1 MSQHGA
7 PRGGAG
13 WALVITSVAGF
24 MAALDNLV
32 VTTALPSIREDL
44 GGALHDLEW
53 TVSAYT
59 LTFAVLL
66 MFGAALGDRFGRRRL
81 FLAGL
86 TVFTGASAAA
96 ALAPG
101 IDALIAARAVQGVGA
116 AVMMPLTLTLL
127 TAAVPT
133 ERRGMAYGIWGAVN
147 GLAVASGPLV
157 GGSLTEHISWQWIFW
172 LNVPLGL
179 ALLPLARLRLAES
192 HGTGAPLDIRGTLL
206 ASGGLFGIVYGLV
219 RGPADG
225 WTDAVV
231 LTALFAGAALLA
243 GFVVHG
249 TRAAHPMLPMR
260 LFRSRAFAGINAAS
274 LLMFLGMF
282 GSIFLLSQYM
292 QGVLGYSPTE
302 AGLRMLPWT
311 GMPMLVAPLAGLLSD
326 RIGGRPVVAAGLFL
340 QAAGL
345 AHLASVVTADAT
357 YAAQLPGL
365 ILGGV
370 GMALFFAPASA
381 LVMSSVRPREQGIAS
396 GANNA
401 LREVGGALG
410 IAVMGSI
417 FAARGGYESAQTF
430 VDGLRPAV
438 AVGAGVVGLAGIAA
452 LVVPSGRRSGAE
464 ATPGTAAERTAADT
478 PAGDTPT
485 GRTVA
490 DSPGHGTPTRRT
502 GTDTPA
508 GDTPT
513 RRTAADTPGRDTPRS
528 GTQAAPDT
536 PVPGGVPGPV
546 DPAPAAALTPEPGPA
561 TR

>member
-1 MSQHGA
+1 MSQQTETETVA
-7 PRGGAG
+7 RRGGAA

-32 VTTALPSIREDL
+32 VTTALPSIRKDL
-44 GGALHDLEW
+44 GGALDDLEW

-96 ALAPG
+96 AMAPG
-101 IDALIAARAVQGVGA
+101 IDSLIAARAIQGVGA

-127 TAAVPT
+127 TAAVPAAK
-133 ERRGMAYGIWGAVN
+133 RGLAYGIWGAVN
-147 GLAVASGPLV
+147 GLAVASGPLI
-157 GGSLTEHISWQWIFW
+157 GGSLTEHVSWHWIFW

-179 ALLPLARLRLAES
+179 AVLPLARLRLAES
-192 HGTGAPLDIRGTLL
+192 YGTGAPLDVPGTLL

-225 WTDAVV
+225 WTDSLV
-231 LTALFAGAALLA
+231 LTGLFAGGALLV
-243 GFVVHG
+243 GFVLHG
-249 TRAAHPMLPMR
+249 ARAENPMLPMR

-311 GMPMLVAPLAGLLSD
+311 GMPMLVAPIAGILSD

-345 AHLASVVTADAT
+345 GWMASVVAADVS
-357 YAAQLPGL
+357 YAAQLPAL
-365 ILGGV
+365 IISGV
-370 GMALFFAPASA
+370 GMALYFAPAA
-381 LVMSSVRPREQGIAS
+381 NLVMSSVRPQEQGIAS

-410 IAVMGSI
+410 IAIMSSI
-417 FAARGGYESAQTF
+417 FAAQGGYASGQDF
-430 VDGLRPAV
+430 VDGLRPALVTGSAVV
-438 AVGAGVVGLAGIAA
+438 ALAGIAA
-452 LVVPSGRRSGAE
+452 LLI
-464 ATPGTAAERTAADT
+464 
-478 PAGDTPT
+478 
-485 GRTVA
+485 
-490 DSPGHGTPTRRT
+490 PTRRRAAQIVAA
-502 GTDTPA
+502 GEETPA
-508 GDTPT
+508 ADLDDLE
-513 RRTAADTPGRDTPRS
+513 TAGR
-528 GTQAAPDT
+528 
-536 PVPGGVPGPV
+536 
-546 DPAPAAALTPEPGPA
+546 
-561 TR
+561 

>member
-1 MSQHGA
+1 MSQHSA
-7 PRGGAG
+7 PPARRGGIG
-13 WALVITSVAGF
+13 WALAITSVAGF

-44 GGALHDLEW
+44 GGGLHDLEW

-81 FLAGL
+81 FGVGL
-86 TVFTGASAAA
+86 SIFTLASAAA

-101 IDALIAARAVQGVGA
+101 IDSLIAARAVQGVGA

-127 TAAVPT
+127 TAAVPA
-133 ERRGMAYGIWGAVN
+133 EKRGMAYGIWGAVN
-147 GLAVASGPLV
+147 GLAVASGPLI
-157 GGSLTEHISWQWIFW
+157 GGTLTEHVSWQWIFW
-172 LNVPLGL
+172 LNVPLGI

-192 HGTGAPLDIRGTLL
+192 HGTGAPLDIPGTLL
-206 ASGGLFGIVYGLV
+206 ASGGLFGLVYGLV

-225 WTDAVV
+225 WTAPAV
-231 LTALFAGAALLA
+231 LLGLFAGAALLA
-243 GFVVHG
+243 GYVLHG
-249 TRAAHPMLPMR
+249 ARAKNPMLPMR

-274 LLMFLGMF
+274 MLMFLGMF

-311 GMPMLVAPLAGLLSD
+311 GMPMLVAPVAGILSD

-345 AHLASVVTADAT
+345 AYLASVATADAS
-357 YAAQLPGL
+357 YASQLPGL
-365 ILGGV
+365 TLSGI

-381 LVMSSVRPREQGIAS
+381 LVMASVSAKEQGIAS

-410 IAVMGSI
+410 IAVMSSI
-417 FAARGGYESAQTF
+417 FSAQGGYESAQSF

-438 AVGAGVVGLAGIAA
+438 AVGAGIVALAGVAA
-452 LVVPSGRRSGAE
+452 LAVPARLRALPE
-464 ATPGTAAERTAADT
+464 ATG
-478 PAGDTPT
+478 AGE
-485 GRTVA
+485 
-490 DSPGHGTPTRRT
+490 
-502 GTDTPA
+502 
-508 GDTPT
+508 
-513 RRTAADTPGRDTPRS
+513 
-528 GTQAAPDT
+528 
-536 PVPGGVPGPV
+536 
-546 DPAPAAALTPEPGPA
+546 PAPAKVPAGA

>member
-1 MSQHGA
+1 MSQRRA
-7 PRGGAG
+7 QRGGAV

-32 VTTALPSIREDL
+32 VTTALPAIREDL

-66 MFGAALGDRFGRRRL
+66 MTGAALGDRFGRRRL

-86 TVFTGASAAA
+86 AVFTAASAAA

-101 IDALIAARAVQGVGA
+101 IDSLIAARAVQGVGA

-127 TAAVPT
+127 TAAVPAD
-133 ERRGMAYGIWGAVN
+133 RRGTAYGIWGAVN

-157 GGSLTEHISWQWIFW
+157 GGGLTEHVSWQWIFW

-179 ALLPLARLRLAES
+179 VLLPLARFRLAES
-192 HGTGAPLDIRGTLL
+192 HGTGAPLDLTGTVL
-206 ASGGLFGIVYGLV
+206 ASGGLFGIVYGLI
-219 RGPADG
+219 RGPVDG
-225 WTDAVV
+225 WTGTPV

-243 GFVVHG
+243 AFVRHG
-249 TRAAHPMLPMR
+249 ARARAPMLPMR
-260 LFRSRAFAGINAAS
+260 LFRSRAFSGINAAS

-282 GSIFLLSQYM
+282 GSIFLLSQYL

-311 GMPMLVAPLAGLLSD
+311 GMPMLVAPIAGFLAD
-326 RIGGRPVVAAGLFL
+326 RVGGRPVVATGLFL

-345 AHLASVVTADAT
+345 AWLATVITADAS
-357 YAAQLPGL
+357 YAVQLPGL
-365 ILGGV
+365 IAGGV
-370 GMALFFAPASA
+370 GMSLYFAPASA
-381 LVMSSVRPREQGIAS
+381 LVMAGVAPQEQGIAS

-410 IAVMGSI
+410 IAVMASV
-417 FAARGGYESAQTF
+417 FSAQGGYETPQAF

-438 AVGAGVVGLAGIAA
+438 AVGSAVVALAGLATLLIPARG
-452 LVVPSGRRSGAE
+452 RSGPDAD
-464 ATPGTAAERTAADT
+464 AT
-478 PAGDTPT
+478 
-485 GRTVA
+485 
-490 DSPGHGTPTRRT
+490 
-502 GTDTPA
+502 
-508 GDTPT
+508 
-513 RRTAADTPGRDTPRS
+513 
-528 GTQAAPDT
+528 
-536 PVPGGVPGPV
+536 GPV
-546 DPAPAAALTPEPGPA
+546 PAPAPLPAAAPVS
-561 TR
+561 R

>member
-1 MSQHGA
+1 MSQHPA
-7 PRGGAG
+7 RRGGAV

-44 GGALHDLEW
+44 GGALDDLEW

-96 ALAPG
+96 AMASG
-101 IDALIAARAVQGVGA
+101 IDTLIAARAVQGVGA
-116 AVMMPLTLTLL
+116 AIMMPLTLTLL
-127 TAAVPT
+127 TAAVPAAK
-133 ERRGMAYGIWGAVN
+133 RGMAYGIWGAVN
-147 GLAVASGPLV
+147 GLAVASGPLI
-157 GGSLTEHISWQWIFW
+157 GGSLTEHVSWHWIFW

-192 HGTGAPLDIRGTLL
+192 HGTGAPLDVPGTLL

-219 RGPADG
+219 RSPVDG
-225 WTDAVV
+225 WTSPLV
-231 LTALFAGAALLA
+231 LTGLIAGTALLG
-243 GFVVHG
+243 GFVRHG
-249 TRAAHPMLPMR
+249 IHHKTPMLPMR

-311 GMPMLVAPLAGLLSD
+311 GMPMLVAPIAGILSD
-326 RIGGRPVVAAGLFL
+326 RIGGRPVVATGLFL

-345 AHLASVVTADAT
+345 GWMASVVTADAS
-357 YAAQLPGL
+357 YAVQLPGL
-365 ILGGV
+365 IISGI
-370 GMALFFAPASA
+370 GMALYFAPAA
-381 LVMSSVRPREQGIAS
+381 NLVMSSVRPQEQGIAS

-410 IAVMGSI
+410 IAIMASI
-417 FAARGGYESAQTF
+417 FSAQGGYETGQTF
-430 VDGLRPAV
+430 VDGLRPALYTGSALV
-438 AVGAGVVGLAGIAA
+438 ALAGLTA
-452 LVVPSGRRSGAE
+452 LLI
-464 ATPGTAAERTAADT
+464 
-478 PAGDTPT
+478 
-485 GRTVA
+485 
-490 DSPGHGTPTRRT
+490 
-502 GTDTPA
+502 
-508 GDTPT
+508 
-513 RRTAADTPGRDTPRS
+513 PGRHGKENSAEEAPSPTPLR
-528 GTQAAPDT
+528 DLE
-536 PVPGGVPGPV
+536 
-546 DPAPAAALTPEPGPA
+546 PASS
-561 TR
+561 

>member
-1 MSQHGA
+1 MSQQTA
-7 PRGGAG
+7 RRGGAA

-44 GGALHDLEW
+44 GGGLHDLEW

-81 FLAGL
+81 FIAGL

-96 ALAPG
+96 AMAPG
-101 IDALIAARAVQGVGA
+101 IDSLIAARAVQGAGA

-127 TAAVPT
+127 TAAVPVAK
-133 ERRGMAYGIWGAVN
+133 RGMAYGIWGAVN

-157 GGSLTEHISWQWIFW
+157 GGTLTEHISWQWIFW

-192 HGTGAPLDIRGTLL
+192 HGTGAPLDVPGTLL

-225 WTDAVV
+225 WTSSLV
-231 LTALFAGAALLA
+231 LTGLFAGGALLV
-243 GFVVHG
+243 GFILYS
-249 TRAAHPMLPMR
+249 TRAKNPMLPMR
-260 LFRSRAFAGINAAS
+260 LFRSRAFSGINAAS

-311 GMPMLVAPLAGLLSD
+311 GMPMLVAPIAGILAD
-326 RIGGRPVVAAGLFL
+326 RIGGRPVVATGLFL
-340 QAAGL
+340 QALGL
-345 AHLASVVTADAT
+345 GYMAVVATADAS
-357 YAAQLPGL
+357 YVSQLPAL
-365 ILGGV
+365 IVSGV
-370 GMALFFAPASA
+370 GMALFFAPASH
-381 LVMSSVRPREQGIAS
+381 LVMSSVRLSEQGIAS

-417 FAARGGYESAQTF
+417 FAAQGGYETGQTF
-430 VDGLRPAV
+430 VDGMRPALVTGSAVV
-438 AVGAGVVGLAGIAA
+438 ALAGIAA
-452 LVVPSGRRSGAE
+452 LLI
-464 ATPGTAAERTAADT
+464 
-478 PAGDTPT
+478 
-485 GRTVA
+485 
-490 DSPGHGTPTRRT
+490 PTRRHT
-502 GTDTPA
+502 ERQAQSAEPA
-508 GDTPT
+508 PVLE
-513 RRTAADTPGRDTPRS
+513 TAAH
-528 GTQAAPDT
+528 
-536 PVPGGVPGPV
+536 
-546 DPAPAAALTPEPGPA
+546 
-561 TR
+561 

>member
-1 MSQHGA
+1 MSQPTA
-7 PRGGAG
+7 QATPTARRGGAV

-66 MFGAALGDRFGRRRL
+66 MTGAALGDRFGRRRL

-101 IDALIAARAVQGVGA
+101 IDSLIAARAVQGVGA
-116 AVMMPLTLTLL
+116 AIMMPLTLTLL
-127 TAAVPT
+127 TAAVPAAK
-133 ERRGMAYGIWGAVN
+133 RGMAYGIWGAVN
-147 GLAVASGPLV
+147 GLAVASGPLI

-172 LNVPLGL
+172 LNVPLGI

-192 HGTGAPLDIRGTLL
+192 HGTGARLDIPGTLL
-206 ASGGLFGIVYGLV
+206 ASGGLFGVVYGLV
-219 RGPADG
+219 RGPSDG
-225 WTDAVV
+225 WTDSVV
-231 LTALFAGAALLA
+231 LLALFAGAALLA
-243 GFVVHG
+243 AFVLYS
-249 TRAAHPMLPMR
+249 TRAKNPMLPMR
-260 LFRSRAFAGINAAS
+260 LFRSRAFSGINAAS

-311 GMPMLVAPLAGLLSD
+311 GMPMLVAPIAGILSD
-326 RIGGRPVVAAGLFL
+326 RIGGRPVVATGLFF

-345 AHLASVVTADAT
+345 AYMASVVTVDAS
-357 YAAQLPGL
+357 YGAQLPGL
-365 ILGGV
+365 VLSGI
-370 GMALFFAPASA
+370 GMALFFAPASN
-381 LVMSSVRPREQGIAS
+381 LVMSSVLPREQGIAS

-410 IAVMGSI
+410 IAVMASI
-417 FAARGGYESAQTF
+417 FSSQGGYESGQSF
-430 VDGLRPAV
+430 VDGLRPALV
-438 AVGAGVVGLAGIAA
+438 TGAGVVALAGIAA
-452 LVVPSGRRSGAE
+452 LLIPSGKRVVGTREEERVLEMAGA
-464 ATPGTAAERTAADT
+464 
-478 PAGDTPT
+478 
-485 GRTVA
+485 
-490 DSPGHGTPTRRT
+490 
-502 GTDTPA
+502 
-508 GDTPT
+508 
-513 RRTAADTPGRDTPRS
+513 
-528 GTQAAPDT
+528 
-536 PVPGGVPGPV
+536 
-546 DPAPAAALTPEPGPA
+546 
-561 TR
+561 

>member
-1 MSQHGA
+1 MSQQTPQRGTQ
-7 PRGGAG
+7 RNGLGGGAV

-81 FLAGL
+81 FLVGI
-86 TVFTGASAAA
+86 TVFTAASAAA
-96 ALAPG
+96 AMAPG
-101 IDALIAARAVQGVGA
+101 IDSLIAARAVQGVGA
-116 AVMMPLTLTLL
+116 AIMMPLTLTLL
-127 TAAVPT
+127 TAAVPA

-192 HGTGAPLDIRGTLL
+192 HGPGARLDIPGTLL

-219 RGPADG
+219 RGPVDG
-225 WTDAVV
+225 WTGAVV
-231 LTALFAGAALLA
+231 LTSLLAGAALLV
-243 GFVVHG
+243 GFVLYG
-249 TRAAHPMLPMR
+249 TRAKNPMLPMR
-260 LFRSRAFAGINAAS
+260 LFRSRAFSGVNAAS

-311 GMPMLVAPLAGLLSD
+311 GMPMLVAPIAGILSD
-326 RIGGRPVVAAGLFL
+326 RVGGRPVVAAGLFL

-345 AHLASVVTADAT
+345 GYLASVITADAS
-357 YAAQLPGL
+357 YAIQLPGL
-365 ILGGV
+365 IISGI
-370 GMALFFAPASA
+370 GMALYFAPASA
-381 LVMSSVRPREQGIAS
+381 LVMSSVAVREQGVAS

-410 IAVMGSI
+410 VAVMSSI
-417 FAARGGYESAQTF
+417 FAAQGGYESAQSF

-438 AVGAGVVGLAGIAA
+438 AVGAALVALGGVAA
-452 LVVPSGRRSGAE
+452 LVIPSRRRTDETAP
-464 ATPGTAAERTAADT
+464 ADAPGTG
-478 PAGDTPT
+478 PTPT
-485 GRTVA
+485 TEP
-490 DSPGHGTPTRRT
+490 S
-502 GTDTPA
+502 
-508 GDTPT
+508 
-513 RRTAADTPGRDTPRS
+513 
-528 GTQAAPDT
+528 
-536 PVPGGVPGPV
+536 
-546 DPAPAAALTPEPGPA
+546 PAPGAALA
-561 TR
+561 TTARAASH